1 MTWFIS
7 KPTSAED
14 SDTPQVYVAINRH
27 GRREHRED
35 HVTKT
40 EALPTHRGGTSRRHD
55 PLFPVA
61 AGAAA
66 FGVCCGLPLLGSLGA
81 AGVIA
86 GLEVGSW
93 ITVAPAS
100 FIAVIGVL
108 RWHRQRVC
116 HPGPGIASAGLVST
130 VAVGATA
137 PHQQAG
143 Q

>member
-1 MTWFIS
+1 RRSCRQIS
-7 KPTSAED
+7 DAHTTTVLLD
-14 SDTPQVYVAINRH
+14 LGVRIRVYVAINRH

-93 ITVAPAS
+93 ITV
-100 FIAVIGVL
+100 
-108 RWHRQRVC
+108 
-116 HPGPGIASAGLVST
+116 
-130 VAVGATA
+130 
-137 PHQQAG
+137 
-143 Q
+143 